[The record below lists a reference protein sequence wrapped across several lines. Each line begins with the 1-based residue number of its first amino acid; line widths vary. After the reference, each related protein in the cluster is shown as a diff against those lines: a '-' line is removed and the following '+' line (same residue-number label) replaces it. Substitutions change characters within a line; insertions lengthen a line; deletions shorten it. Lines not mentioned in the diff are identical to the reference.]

1 MHFHVLARL
10 GAGYLVS
17 LIHGPQTGRTIL
29 QLWLL
34 LDQAALVAES
44 QKPGFQVLL
53 SVNTSISRIYPIR
66 MGQVGSRDEKLSPL
80 INVMINISGT
90 HTNSVQNS
98 TNNAFTIHC
107 VALV

>member
-34 LDQAALVAES
+34 LDQAALEKVKECHSLPVDQIKQFIFGLIPAGQFRLRKWNDIKNMTDEEMIVIVFENHRDRVS
-44 QKPGFQVLL
+44 QNQL
-53 SVNTSISRIYPIR
+53 
-66 MGQVGSRDEKLSPL
+66 D
-80 INVMINISGT
+80 VMFN
-90 HTNSVQNS
+90 Q
-98 TNNAFTIHC
+98 
-107 VALV
+107 